1 MATDEDFLGP
11 VRMPFFNN
19 AESVYINGQ
28 EVQSIVVKDTG
39 GILFQKS
46 NDIDAPLEFTF
57 SGATLTQSEYGSF
70 NGTNM
75 TIDYGDGTI
84 ESTTG
89 TFGHTYSENGT
100 YQVKIYGVTSLGLA
114 CFDSC
119 TGLTAMRILSSVT
132 SLGESCFE
140 NCASLTSIIISDSV
154 TSLGVN
160 CFAGCTGLTSIV
172 IPNSVTHLGQGC
184 FSDCTGLTLITL
196 PNSITYLGDYC
207 FYGCTGLTSIE
218 IPSSVT
224 GLGGYC
230 FYGCTGLTSI
240 EIPSSVTGLGESC
253 FEDCTNLNDYY
264 LNWTSS
270 STIIEYDSN
279 KMPNN
284 TNTIFH
290 VPEGTEQLYVNKG
303 YPIDKIYKNPLEFTF
318 SGTTLTQNSNGDF
331 DGTNMMIDY
340 GDGTVESTTGTFGH
354 TYSENGT
361 YQVKIYGV
369 TSLGPLCFQN
379 CSGLISITIPN
390 SITSFGNS
398 CFSSCTGLTSITIPD
413 SVLSLGGACFYNC
426 SGLTSI
432 VIPNSVTSLGF
443 GCFYGC
449 TGLTSIVIS
458 NGVTSLADSCFNRCF
473 GLTSITIPDG
483 VTSLGT
489 FCFSDCTGLT
499 SIIIPDGVTSIG
511 NNCFYGCS
519 SLNDYYL
526 NWTSASTIIVYDSNK
541 MPYNTNTIFHIPYGT
556 TQLYIDKGYPSNK
569 LEEEIPFN
577 NIVLSTDKSALSSY
591 HNDSCTLTAQL
602 MHDSTPINLAGVTVT
617 FSVEDGLKE
626 RYELDTVQTNASGVA
641 TMTYSVTSVEY
652 VDIIDDIIAT
662 AEGFD
667 SNICEIENCFY
678 ALNQQYDITRNG
690 TTVITK
696 LNNDIITDLPSSYTI
711 EFDMKSSNN
720 PISNAEQR
728 IYWAPNDL
736 WTGTGQPSLAA
747 FVGYCYSSRLEAGR
761 RLNAQTSE
769 TNSKIVTP
777 NEWSHIR
784 ISKDETQLYWF
795 FYNKDKTEYSSW
807 SIHEGD
813 NYTDWIF
820 GIILW
825 SDTTF
830 SIKNL
835 KIKSTSVHVIK
846 PDDDLEGAHIIP

>member
-1 MATDEDFLGP
+1 MATDESFLGP
-11 VRMPFFNN
+11 AGMPFFNN

-172 IPNSVTHLGQGC
+172 IPNSVTHLGEGC

-196 PNSITYLGDYC
+196 PNSITYLGHYC
-207 FYGCTGLTSIE
+207 FAGCTGLTSIE

-224 GLGGYC
+224 DLGDYC

-290 VPEGTEQLYVNKG
+290 VPYRTTQLYIDKG
-303 YPIDKIYKNPLEFTF
+303 YPRDKLEEPSTMILTVTGSSFETYSSTPFTYTGEVF
-318 SGTTLTQNSNGDF
+318 VDWGDNTGLIEYTGGELSHSFTDGLNSHTVRMYGNLTQ
-331 DGTNMMIDY
+331 I
-340 GDGTVESTTGTFGH
+340 GH
-354 TYSENGT
+354 
-361 YQVKIYGV
+361 
-369 TSLGPLCFQN
+369 
-379 CSGLISITIPN
+379 
-390 SITSFGNS
+390 
-398 CFSSCTGLTSITIPD
+398 
-413 SVLSLGGACFYNC
+413 
-426 SGLTSI
+426 
-432 VIPNSVTSLGF
+432 
-443 GCFYGC
+443 GCF
-449 TGLTSIVIS
+449 
-458 NGVTSLADSCFNRCF
+458 A
-473 GLTSITIPDG
+473 
-483 VTSLGT
+483 
-489 FCFSDCTGLT
+489 DCTGLT
-499 SIIIPDGVTSIG
+499 SIILPNSITSLGTGCFQGCTCLTSIE
-511 NNCFYGCS
+511 
-519 SLNDYYL
+519 L
-526 NWTSASTIIVYDSNK
+526 NWTENSILTYDSSWIAGTRNLK
-541 MPYNTNTIFHIPYGT
+541 FIIPAGT
-556 TQLYIDKGYPSNK
+556 RQLYIDKGYPSNK

-617 FSVEDGLKE
+617 FSVLDSLGE
-626 RYELDTVQTNASGVA
+626 RHELDTVQTNASGIA
-641 TMTYSVTSVEY
+641 TMTYSVTNIEY
-652 VDIIDDIIAT
+652 EDMIAT

-696 LNNDIITDLPSSYTI
+696 LNNDIITDLPSSYSI

-720 PISNAEQR
+720 PTNNAEQR

-777 NEWSHIR
+777 NEWSHIQ
-784 ISKDETQLYWF
+784 ISKDENQLYR
-795 FYNKDKTEYSSW
+795 FYYNEDKTGYSSW
-807 SIHEGD
+807 SIDGGD

-835 KIKSTSVHVIK
+835 KIKSTEVHVIK
-846 PDDDLEGAHIIP
+846 PDDDLEGAHINP